1 MTLASIIREQD
12 SRVTRLE
19 LIERKL
25 TDALTELRS
34 LKVELGNET
43 RDKGVLGS
51 RGLTEF
57 TLGYLKQHN
66 NQGFSIKDLL
76 KEATKAGYSVPTERA
91 LSKRLV
97 EYRIRTG
104 KILVGKD
111 GRWWWNEDQYT

>member
-57 TLGYLKQHN
+57 VLGHLKRN
-66 NQGFSIKDLL
+66 IGLGFTVKELL
-76 KEATKAGYSVPTERA
+76 KEATKAGYAVPTERA
-91 LSKRLV
+91 MSKRLV

-104 KILVGKD
+104 KVSTRSD
-111 GRWWWNEDQYT
+111 RWWWDEFI